1 MNKRGEIGH
10 RPGRVRFLPEEVPM
24 PRLYLVRH
32 GRAAAT
38 FAEAAD
44 PGLDEL
50 GRSQAEAVG
59 AKLAPLGLLAIVSSP
74 LKRARETSAP
84 LAARWQRKPVIE
96 PAVSEIPSPGHMN
109 FAERAEWLRAY
120 MTNGSWRGATP
131 ELAQWREDVIAA
143 LVSRA
148 EDTVVFS
155 HFIAINVATGAAL
168 GDDRVMVFRPDNC
181 SVTVFDVENGKLR
194 LVERG
199 HEAETKVN

>member
-1 MNKRGEIGH
+1 
-10 RPGRVRFLPEEVPM
+10 M

-32 GRAAAT
+32 GRAAAGYS
-38 FAEAAD
+38 ESAD

-50 GRSQAEAVG
+50 GRSQAKDVG
-59 AKLAPLGLLAIVSSP
+59 AKLAALGPLAIVSSP
-74 LKRARETSAP
+74 LKRAQETAAP
-84 LAARWQRKPVIE
+84 LASLWQRKPVIE
-96 PAVSEIPSPGHMN
+96 IAVSEIPSPGHMS

-120 MTNGSWRGATP
+120 MMTGSWRDATP

-143 LVSRA
+143 LASRT

-155 HFIAINVATGAAL
+155 HYIAINVATGAAL

-194 LVERG
+194 LIERG

>member
-1 MNKRGEIGH
+1 
-10 RPGRVRFLPEEVPM
+10 M
-24 PRLYLVRH
+24 PRLFLVRH

-59 AKLAPLGLLAIVSSP
+59 EKLAPLGPLAIVSSP
-74 LKRARETSAP
+74 LKRAQETSAP
-84 LAARWQRKPVIE
+84 LAARWQRKPVSEIS
-96 PAVSEIPSPGHMN
+96 VSEIPSPGHSN

-120 MTNGSWRGATP
+120 MTSGSWRDAAP
-131 ELAQWREDVIAA
+131 ELAQWRENVIAA
-143 LVSRA
+143 LARLT

-155 HFIAINVATGAAL
+155 HYIAINVAAGAAL
-168 GDDRVMVFRPDNC
+168 ADDRVMVFRPDNC
-181 SVTVFDVENGKLR
+181 SVTVFDAENGNLQ